1 MKKRIIFSLFTLF
14 FVFGFMIQGL
24 VQAEE
29 AEKQEF
35 KYSQE
40 KLNRVKEKNI
50 KYRVAIGSF
59 GESVDVSGSP
69 FNKTT
74 EKEDK
79 NSKTYN
85 LNIASPNLEKPG
97 VPQVNS
103 VVGMLSDLLQ
113 KSDKFEIVERQEVN
127 QLIREIQ
134 FEKSDWVK
142 KDPANKLGNIYG
154 VQYILLGEVLPNYG
168 GEQFGSS
175 QYTTTL
181 RLVDVN
187 TGAVISTG
195 TGQRDYL
202 QKALA
207 NAVHTLLNDLEGNPW
222 TCRVVRLDDKG
233 VYINAGLDDKIEKND
248 VFAVIRLED
257 PIKDQ
262 ATGQILG
269 YKQTEVAKIKII
281 DVLEKSL
288 SLAKPVEVK
297 IPIKEGDI
305 VSAKRV
311 ILEKNTETHLW
322 KEIYGNN
329 VSEK

>member
-14 FVFGFMIQGL
+14 FVFGFMFRGV

-29 AEKQEF
+29 AEKKEF

-50 KYRVAIGSF
+50 RYRVAIGNF
-59 GESVDVSGSP
+59 GESVDVAGSP
-69 FNKTT
+69 FNRAT

-113 KSDKFEIVERQEVN
+113 KTDKFEIVERQEVN

-202 QKALA
+202 KNALA
-207 NAVHTLLNDLEGNPW
+207 SAVHTLLNDLEGNPW

-262 ATGQILG
+262 TTGDILG
-269 YKQTEVAKIKII
+269 YKQTEIAKIKIT

-288 SLAKPVEVK
+288 SLAKPVDVK
-297 IPIKEGDI
+297 APIKEGDI

-311 ILEKNTETHLW
+311 TLEKNTETHLW
-322 KEIYGNN
+322 HQIYGNN
-329 VSEK
+329 SSEK

>member
-1 MKKRIIFSLFTLF
+1 MKKNLLFSLFTLF
-14 FVFGFMIQGL
+14 FVFGFMIL
-24 VQAEE
+24 SVVWAEE
-29 AEKQEF
+29 VEKKEF
-35 KYSQE
+35 EYSQK

-50 KYRVAIGSF
+50 KYKVAIGAF
-59 GESVDVSGSP
+59 GESVNISGSP
-69 FNKTT
+69 FNKIA
-74 EKEDK
+74 EKED
-79 NSKTYN
+79 SRTQTYN
-85 LNIASPNLEKPG
+85 VNIATPNLEKPG

-103 VVGMLSDLLQ
+103 VVGILSDLL
-113 KSDKFEIVERQEVN
+113 KKTDKFNVVERQEVN
-127 QLIREIQ
+127 QLIREIK

-154 VQYILLGEVLPNYG
+154 VQYILFGEILPNYG
-168 GEQFGSS
+168 GEQFGYN

-195 TGQRDYL
+195 TGQKNYL

-207 NAVHTLLNDLEGNPW
+207 DAVSVLADVLEGDSW

-257 PIKDQ
+257 SIKDQ
-262 ATGQILG
+262 ITGSVLG
-269 YKQTEVAKIKII
+269 YKQTEIAKIKVI
-281 DVLEKSL
+281 DVLGRNL
-288 SLAKPVEVK
+288 SLAKSLDIK
-297 IPIKEGDI
+297 AAIKEGDI

-311 ILEKNTETHLW
+311 ILKKNTEKNLW
-322 KEIYGNN
+322 NQIFRNN
-329 VSEK
+329 ASEK

>member
-1 MKKRIIFSLFTLF
+1 MKKKIIFSLFTLF
-14 FVFGFMIQGL
+14 FVFGFMIQGI

-29 AEKQEF
+29 GGKEEF

-40 KLNRVKEKNI
+40 KLNRIKEKNI
-50 KYRVAIGSF
+50 KYKVAIGSL
-59 GESVDVSGSP
+59 GESVDITGSP
-69 FNKTT
+69 FNKTA
-74 EKEDK
+74 EKED
-79 NSKTYN
+79 SKSQTYN
-85 LNIASPNLEKPG
+85 INIASPNLEKPG
-97 VPQVNS
+97 VPQVNA

-113 KSDKFEIVERQEVN
+113 KTDKFDVVERQEVN
-127 QLIREIQ
+127 QLIREIK

-154 VQYILLGEVLPNYG
+154 VHYILLGEILPNYG

-207 NAVHTLLNDLEGNPW
+207 SAVHALSDDLEGNPW

-233 VYINAGLDDKIEKND
+233 VYINAGFDDKIEKND

-257 PIKDQ
+257 SIKDQ
-262 ATGQILG
+262 TTSQVLG
-269 YKQTEVAKIKII
+269 YKQTEIAKIKVV
-281 DVLEKSL
+281 DVLEKNL
-288 SLAKPVEVK
+288 SLTKPLDLK
-297 IPIKEGDI
+297 APIREGDI

-311 ILEKNTETHLW
+311 ILKKNSEITLW
-322 KEIYGNN
+322 NRIYGNN
-329 VSEK
+329 VSER

>member
-1 MKKRIIFSLFTLF
+1 MKKKLFFSLFTLF
-14 FVFGFMIQGL
+14 FVFGFLTRGV
-24 VQAEE
+24 VQAGEG
-29 AEKQEF
+29 EKKEF

-50 KYRVAIGSF
+50 KYKVAIGSF
-59 GESVDVSGSP
+59 GESVDIPGSP
-69 FNKTT
+69 FNKTA
-74 EKEDK
+74 EKED
-79 NSKTYN
+79 SRSQTYN
-85 LNIASPNLEKPG
+85 INISTPNLEKPG

-113 KSDKFEIVERQEVN
+113 KTDKFEVVERQEVN
-127 QLIREIQ
+127 QLIREIK

-142 KDPANKLGNIYG
+142 KDPANELGNIYG
-154 VQYILLGEVLPNYG
+154 VQYILLGEILPNYG
-168 GEQFGSS
+168 GEQFSS
-175 QYTTTL
+175 TQYTITL

-207 NAVHTLLNDLEGNPW
+207 RAVHALSDDLEGNPW

-233 VYINAGLDDKIEKND
+233 VYINAGFDDKIEKND

-257 PIKDQ
+257 SIKDQ
-262 ATGQILG
+262 TTGQVLG
-269 YKQTEVAKIKII
+269 YKQTEIAKIKVV

-288 SLAKPVEVK
+288 SLAKSLDIKVL
-297 IPIKEGDI
+297 IKEGDI

-311 ILEKNTETHLW
+311 ILKKNTETNLW
-322 KEIYGNN
+322 NRIYGNN
-329 VSEK
+329 TSER

>member
-1 MKKRIIFSLFTLF
+1 MRKKLFFSLFILL
-14 FVFGFMIQGL
+14 FVFGFMIQGI
-24 VQAEE
+24 VHAEE
-29 AEKQEF
+29 AERKEF

-50 KYRVAIGSF
+50 RYRVAIGSF
-59 GESVDVSGSP
+59 GESINVTGSP
-69 FNKTT
+69 FNKAA
-74 EKEDK
+74 E

-195 TGQRDYL
+195 IGQRDYL
-202 QKALA
+202 KNALA
-207 NAVHTLLNDLEGNPW
+207 SAVHTLLNDLEGNPW

-257 PIKDQ
+257 PIKDL
-262 ATGQILG
+262 ATGQVLG
-269 YKQTEVAKIKII
+269 YKQTEIAKIKIT

-288 SLAKPVEVK
+288 SLVKPVDVK
-297 IPIKEGDI
+297 APIQEGDI
-305 VSAKRV
+305 VLAKRV

-322 KEIYGNN
+322 NQIFGNN
-329 VSEK
+329 SSER

>member
-1 MKKRIIFSLFTLF
+1 MKKKIIFSLFTLF
-14 FVFGFMIQGL
+14 FVFGFMFQGI

-29 AEKQEF
+29 GGKQEF

-59 GESVDVSGSP
+59 GESVEIPGSP

-74 EKEDK
+74 EKED
-79 NSKTYN
+79 SKSQTYN
-85 LNIASPNLEKPG
+85 INIASPNLEKPG

-113 KSDKFEIVERQEVN
+113 KTDKFDVIERQEVN
-127 QLIREIQ
+127 QLIREIK

-154 VQYILLGEVLPNYG
+154 VQYILLGEILPNYG
-168 GEQFGSS
+168 GEQFSS
-175 QYTTTL
+175 AQYTTTL
-181 RLVDVN
+181 RLLDVN

-207 NAVHTLLNDLEGNPW
+207 SAVHALSSDLEGNPW

-233 VYINAGLDDKIEKND
+233 VYINAGLNDKIEKND

-257 PIKDQ
+257 SIKDQ
-262 ATGQILG
+262 STGRVLG
-269 YKQTEVAKIKII
+269 YKQTEIAKIKIV
-281 DVLEKSL
+281 DVLESNL
-288 SLAKPVEVK
+288 SLANLVDIKA
-297 IPIKEGDI
+297 PIKEGDI

-322 KEIYGNN
+322 KRIYGNN
-329 VSEK
+329 ASE

>member
-1 MKKRIIFSLFTLF
+1 MKKNLLFSLFTLF
-14 FVFGFMIQGL
+14 FVFGFMIL
-24 VQAEE
+24 SVVWAEE
-29 AEKQEF
+29 VEKKEF
-35 KYSQE
+35 EYSQK

-50 KYRVAIGSF
+50 KYKVAIGAF
-59 GESVDVSGSP
+59 GESVNISGSP
-69 FNKTT
+69 FNKIA
-74 EKEDK
+74 EKED
-79 NSKTYN
+79 SRTQTYN
-85 LNIASPNLEKPG
+85 VNIATPNLEKPG

-103 VVGMLSDLLQ
+103 VVGILSDLL
-113 KSDKFEIVERQEVN
+113 KKTDKFNVVERQEVN
-127 QLIREIQ
+127 QLIREIK

-154 VQYILLGEVLPNYG
+154 VQYILLGEILPNYG
-168 GEQFGSS
+168 GEQFGYN

-195 TGQRDYL
+195 TGQKNYL

-207 NAVHTLLNDLEGNPW
+207 DAVSVLADVLEGDSW

-257 PIKDQ
+257 SIKDQ
-262 ATGQILG
+262 ITGSVLG
-269 YKQTEVAKIKII
+269 YKQTEIAKIKVI
-281 DVLEKSL
+281 DVLGRNL
-288 SLAKPVEVK
+288 SLAKSLDIK
-297 IPIKEGDI
+297 AAIKEGDI

-311 ILEKNTETHLW
+311 ILKKNTEKNLW
-322 KEIYGNN
+322 NQIFRNN
-329 VSEK
+329 ASEK

>member
-1 MKKRIIFSLFTLF
+1 MKKKLFFSLFTLF
-14 FVFGFMIQGL
+14 FVFGFMIQGI

-29 AEKQEF
+29 AEKKEF

-40 KLNRVKEKNI
+40 TLNRVKEKNI
-50 KYRVAIGSF
+50 KYKVAIGSF
-59 GESVDVSGSP
+59 GESIDVVGSP
-69 FNKTT
+69 FNKVA
-74 EKEDK
+74 EREDK

-202 QKALA
+202 KNALA
-207 NAVHTLLNDLEGNPW
+207 SAVHTLLNDLEGNPW

-233 VYINAGLDDKIEKND
+233 VYINAGLDDKIKKND

-257 PIKDQ
+257 SIKDQ
-262 ATGQILG
+262 AAGQVLG
-269 YKQTEVAKIKII
+269 YKQTEIAKIKIT
-281 DVLEKSL
+281 DVLEKNL
-288 SLAKPVEVK
+288 SLAKTVDIK
-297 IPIKEGDI
+297 APIKEGDI

-322 KEIYGNN
+322 RQIYGNN
-329 VSEK
+329 DSKK

>member
-1 MKKRIIFSLFTLF
+1 MKKNLLFSLFTLF
-14 FVFGFMIQGL
+14 FVFGFLILGI

-29 AEKQEF
+29 GEKKEF
-35 KYSQE
+35 EYSQK

-50 KYRVAIGSF
+50 KYKVAIGIF
-59 GESVDVSGSP
+59 GESVNIPGSP
-69 FNKTT
+69 FNKVA
-74 EKEDK
+74 EKED
-79 NSKTYN
+79 SRTQTYN
-85 LNIASPNLEKPG
+85 VNIATPNLEKPG
-97 VPQVNS
+97 IPQVNS
-103 VVGMLSDLLQ
+103 VVGILSDLL
-113 KSDKFEIVERQEVN
+113 KKTNKFDVVERQEVN
-127 QLIREIQ
+127 QLIREIK

-154 VQYILLGEVLPNYG
+154 VQYILLGEILPNYG
-168 GEQFGSS
+168 GERFGSS

-195 TGQRDYL
+195 TEQKNYL

-207 NAVHTLLNDLEGNPW
+207 DAVSVLSDDMEGDSW

-257 PIKDQ
+257 SIKDQ
-262 ATGQILG
+262 TTGRVLG
-269 YKQTEVAKIKII
+269 YKQTEIAKIKVV
-281 DVLEKSL
+281 DVLERNL
-288 SLAKPVEVK
+288 SLAKSLDIK
-297 IPIKEGDI
+297 APIREGDI

-311 ILEKNTETHLW
+311 ILKKNNETNLW
-322 KEIYGNN
+322 NQIFGNN
-329 VSEK
+329 ASEK